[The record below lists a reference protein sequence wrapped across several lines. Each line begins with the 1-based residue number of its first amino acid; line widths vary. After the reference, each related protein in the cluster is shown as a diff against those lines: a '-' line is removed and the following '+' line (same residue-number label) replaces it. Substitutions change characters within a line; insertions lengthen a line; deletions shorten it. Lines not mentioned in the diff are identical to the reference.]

1 MLTIGDMF
9 VNETTNTFT
18 LLRGMEAPNIINV
31 INENGNIF
39 ADTISAKYNV
49 RPAFY
54 IKSDLEIINGKGTE
68 EIPYELGVKNGDEE
82 STNTSTETKTEG

>member
-54 IKSDLEIINGKGTE
+54 VKAELEIKSGRGTKDN
-68 EIPYELGVKNGDEE
+68 PYELGVKEDEGK
-82 STNTSTETKTEG
+82 TTEETTKTEG